1 MAVKQLAEK
10 GEWGAKQVAEYL
22 RRGGAVTSVGM
33 AEAMSGMKGSHAG
46 VGAAGTDAL
55 KSLQANPGTP
65 ISFEPEKLDS
75 ITVDALAKMSAESI
89 SKQSADAIKSV
100 DELKGHPKSS
110 KDLVNIR
117 NVQGKATEIL
127 GSNRLRENTN
137 EETRQALSNL

>member
-1 MAVKQLAEK
+1 MLF
-10 GEWGAKQVAEYL
+10 
-22 RRGGAVTSVGM
+22 RSV
-33 AEAMSGMKGSHAG
+33 SF
-46 VGAAGTDAL
+46 
-55 KSLQANPGTP
+55 NPGQ
-65 ISFEPEKLDS
+65 LDS

-127 GSNRLRENTN
+127 GSSRLRENTN